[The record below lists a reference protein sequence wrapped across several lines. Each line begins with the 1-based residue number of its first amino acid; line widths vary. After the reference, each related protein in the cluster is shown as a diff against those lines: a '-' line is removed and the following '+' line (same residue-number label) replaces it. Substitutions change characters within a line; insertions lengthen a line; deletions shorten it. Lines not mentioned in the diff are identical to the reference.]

1 VAVVSLTMRRA
12 LLVTLAASVLTQ
24 SSENQ
29 RLREELKAAN
39 SRLSTLKSTLRAELT
54 RVFALLDGDG
64 GGWGPVRTPAARPG
78 RITDNCSFGPCLGL
92 AKSDGHSR
100 NTHKHVQGLLPARHL
115 PRCCA
120 TAGLSSEWMR
130 QATEAN
136 KTLLRYFYPAGTR
149 AADLAGERRN
159 AAGALERPD
168 GKPIQKAWYPTSGCR
183 IVPAAC
189 YCFHVTGSP
198 VKDQNP
204 SAWMDDG
211 VLQAAHPSKTA
222 AHRMRQNDSLED
234 RDVQA
239 NCTCLA
245 PTSLET
251 PRCIFGDMR
260 PGKLLAVIGACR
272 RLGITHII
280 EEGRYGGL
288 SALVTP
294 APIPTP

>member
-1 VAVVSLTMRRA
+1 MVPVAVVSLTMRRA

-168 GKPIQKAWYPTSGCR
+168 GKPIQKAWCTLPGVQSRDLFLVSTLICYSSAVQLAADFARYPR
-183 IVPAAC
+183 IETRRCSWQTRP
-189 YCFHVTGSP
+189 
-198 VKDQNP
+198 
-204 SAWMDDG
+204 
-211 VLQAAHPSKTA
+211 
-222 AHRMRQNDSLED
+222 
-234 RDVQA
+234 RDVASCPQPA
-239 NCTCLA
+239 IASTSRA
-245 PTSLET
+245 PRSKIKTQV
-251 PRCIFGDMR
+251 
-260 PGKLLAVIGACR
+260 PGWTMVSYRRRIPARRRRIG
-272 RLGITHII
+272 
-280 EEGRYGGL
+280 
-288 SALVTP
+288 
-294 APIPTP
+294 